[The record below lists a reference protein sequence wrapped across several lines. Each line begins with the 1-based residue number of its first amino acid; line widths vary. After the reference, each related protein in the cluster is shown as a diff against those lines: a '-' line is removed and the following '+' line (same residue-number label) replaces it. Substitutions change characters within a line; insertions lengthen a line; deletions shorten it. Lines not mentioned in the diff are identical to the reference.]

1 MTLEQLRIFVAVAER
16 EHVTRASAAL
26 NLTQSA
32 VSAAIQTLEGRF
44 QVKLFHRVGR
54 NITLSEAGRV
64 FLDEARAV
72 LARAAAAERAL
83 VDLSGLKRGR
93 LVIAASQTI
102 AVHWLPRHLARFR
115 AAWPE
120 IALSITI
127 GNTAQVAHAVREGE
141 AELGFVEGQGEAPM
155 LAARPVAEDRLVLI
169 APPGHP
175 WALSGAEPSAAALA
189 AENWVMREPG
199 SGTRAVLEAAL
210 RARGMAPEALRVV
223 LELPANEA
231 VRVAVAAGAGVSALS
246 EYVITE
252 ALAAGRVLRVP
263 LALPARHFRVLWHRE
278 RHRGHAATAL
288 LDLIAAETP
297 AAHGGRVGDGD

>member
-16 EHVTRASAAL
+16 EHVTRASVAL

-32 VSAAIQTLEGRF
+32 VSAAVQALEGRF

-54 NITLSEAGRV
+54 NIVLSEAGRV

-83 VDLSGLKRGR
+83 LDLSGLKRGR
-93 LVIAASQTI
+93 LLIAASQTI
-102 AVHWLPRHLARFR
+102 AVHCLPHHLARFR

-120 IALSITI
+120 IDLIVTI
-127 GNTAQVAHAVREGE
+127 GNTARVSHAVKEGE
-141 AELGFVEGQGEAPM
+141 AELGFVEDDIDAPM
-155 LAARPVAEDRLVLI
+155 LAARPVAEDRLALI
-169 APPGHP
+169 APPDHP
-175 WALSGAEPSAAALA
+175 WSAATAEPDAAARTA
-189 AENWVMREPG
+189 ASWVMREPG

-210 RARGMAPEALRVV
+210 RARGVAPDALRVV

-246 EYVITE
+246 EYVISE
-252 ALAAGRVLRVP
+252 ALARGQVRRVP
-263 LALPARHFRVLWHRE
+263 FVTPTRLFQVLWHRE

-288 LDLIAAETP
+288 LDMIPGSVP
-297 AAHGGRVGDGD
+297 AAMEA

>member
-26 NLTQSA
+26 HLTQSA
-32 VSAAIQTLEGRF
+32 VSAAVQALEGRF

-54 NITLSEAGRV
+54 NIALSEAGRV

-102 AVHWLPRHLARFR
+102 AVHWLPRHLAQFR
-115 AAWPE
+115 TNWPE
-120 IALSITI
+120 IALSVTI
-127 GNTAQVAHAVREGE
+127 GNTARVAHAVKEGE
-141 AELGFVEGQGEAPM
+141 AELGFVEGEIDAPM
-155 LAARPVAEDRLVLI
+155 LAVRPVAEDRLALI
-169 APPGHP
+169 TPPDHP
-175 WALSGAEPSAAALA
+175 WAGATAEPSAEALA
-189 AENWVMREPG
+189 AANWVMREPG
-199 SGTRAVLEAAL
+199 SGTRAALEAAL
-210 RARGMAPEALRVV
+210 SARGVALETLRVV

-231 VRVAVAAGAGVSALS
+231 VRAAVAAGAGVSALS
-246 EYVITE
+246 EHVIGE
-252 ALAAGRVLRVP
+252 ALAAGHVRRLPVE
-263 LALPARHFRVLWHRE
+263 LPARLFRALWHRE

-288 LDLIAAETP
+288 LDLIAAEEP
-297 AAHGGRVGDGD
+297 PSRRDAGGG

>member
-16 EHVTRASAAL
+16 EHVTRASLAL

-32 VSAAIQTLEGRF
+32 VSAAVQALEGRF
-44 QVKLFHRVGR
+44 GVKLFHRVGR
-54 NITLSEAGRV
+54 NIALSEAGRI

-83 VDLSGLKRGR
+83 VDLSVLKRGR

-120 IALSITI
+120 IDLSVTI
-127 GNTAQVAHAVREGE
+127 GNTAQVSHAVKEGE
-141 AELGFVEGQGEAPM
+141 AELGFVEGDTDAPM
-155 LAARPVAEDRLVLI
+155 LAARPVAEDRLALI
-169 APPGHP
+169 TPPDHP
-175 WALSGAEPSAAALA
+175 WALADAAPSAEALA
-189 AENWVMREPG
+189 AANWVMRESG
-199 SGTRAVLEAAL
+199 SGTRAGLEAAL
-210 RARGMAPEALRVV
+210 RARGVAPEALRVV

-231 VRVAVAAGAGVSALS
+231 VRVAVTAGAGVSALS
-246 EYVITE
+246 DYVIGE
-252 ALAAGRVLRVP
+252 ALAAGQVRRVP
-263 LALPARHFRVLWHRE
+263 FAMPARMFRALWHRE

-288 LDLIAAETP
+288 LELIAAEAP
-297 AAHGGRVGDGD
+297 ASRRGTAAGG